1 MAPAEQIRLTGHD
14 QGSTERQRERD
25 GGQEVSETGPAVGIA
40 NRPSLVDGAESALR
54 NWLAP
59 GRYRQGDR
67 LPPEHEVAAMLGV
80 SRGTLR
86 SALQRLE
93 RSGEIVRRQGSG
105 TFVGRMGFPTAFGER
120 LERLEPYS
128 SVARRR
134 GLTLAAVDLEIEQRA
149 VEQEAGEALGLA
161 AGVET
166 TTITRT
172 LVTGGS
178 AVATMYD
185 VVHPD
190 VQLPEPAQLR
200 AALLEGQMVLD
211 VLIAVGVP
219 ITFARTRVMPALVSG
234 RERAGKRLG
243 IHGTTACLELEE
255 LIFAS
260 REVRVAY
267 SRDLFAPGGI
277 DVMVMRS
284 LESPRPVRI
293 AGAPSGSPSG
303 EGERTRRPRRAANP

>member
-1 MAPAEQIRLTGHD
+1 M
-14 QGSTERQRERD
+14 ERD
-25 GGQEVSETGPAVGIA
+25 GAQTVSETGAAVGVA
-40 NRPSLVDGAESALR
+40 TRPSLVDGAESALR

-134 GLTLAAVDLEIEQRA
+134 GLTLTAIDLEIEPRV
-149 VEQEAGEALGLA
+149 VEPEAAEALGLPDGA
-161 AGVET
+161 RA

-172 LVTGGS
+172 LVAGGS

-190 VQLPEPAQLR
+190 VRLPETGQLQT
-200 AALLEGQMVLD
+200 ALHDGQMVLD
-211 VLIAVGVP
+211 VLIAAGVP
-219 ITFARTRVMPALVSG
+219 ITFARTRVMPALISG

-243 IHGTTACLELEE
+243 IQGTTACLELEE

-284 LESPRPVRI
+284 LDSPRPARI
-293 AGAPSGSPSG
+293 AAQRSASPAAG
-303 EGERTRRPRRAANP
+303 EGERTRPPRRTR

>member
-1 MAPAEQIRLTGHD
+1 MAGGGAQRKS
-14 QGSTERQRERD
+14 QAVATE
-25 GGQEVSETGPAVGIA
+25 AVVP
-40 NRPSLVDGAESALR
+40 RPSLVDGAESALR
-54 NWLAP
+54 NWLSP

-86 SALQRLE
+86 SALQRME
-93 RSGEIVRRQGSG
+93 RTGEIVRRQGSG

-134 GLTLAAVDLEIEQRA
+134 GLTLTAIDLEIEQRA
-149 VEQEAGEALGLA
+149 VEQEAGEALGLP
-161 AGVET
+161 AGART
-166 TTITRT
+166 MTITRT

-190 VQLPEPAQLR
+190 VPLPEPARLR
-200 AALLEGQMVLD
+200 AELQAGQMVLD
-211 VLIAVGVP
+211 VLIEAGVP

-234 RERAGKRLG
+234 RERSGKRLG
-243 IHGTTACLELEE
+243 IQGTTACLELEE

-260 REVRVAY
+260 RDIPVAY

-284 LESPRPVRI
+284 LDSPRPARI
-293 AGAPSGSPSG
+293 VGERGAAGGSPLPD
-303 EGERTRRPRRAANP
+303 EGGRSRRHGDRAP

>member
-1 MAPAEQIRLTGHD
+1 MSESAVAAE
-14 QGSTERQRERD
+14 S
-25 GGQEVSETGPAVGIA
+25 IA
-40 NRPSLVDGAESALR
+40 ARPSLVDGAESALR

-134 GLTLAAVDLEIEQRA
+134 GLTLTAIDLEIEQRA
-149 VEQEAGEALGLA
+149 VEQEAGEALGLP
-161 AGVET
+161 AGAHAM
-166 TTITRT
+166 TITRT
-172 LVTGGS
+172 IVTGGS
-178 AVATMYD
+178 PVATMYD

-190 VQLPEPAQLR
+190 LQLPEPPRLR
-200 AALLEGQMVLD
+200 AALAAGEMVLD
-211 VLIAVGVP
+211 LLIEAGVP
-219 ITFARTRVMPALVSG
+219 ITFARTRVLPALVSG
-234 RERAGKRLG
+234 RERVGKRLG
-243 IHGTTACLELEE
+243 IQGTTACLELEE

-260 REVRVAY
+260 RDVPVAY

-284 LESPRPVRI
+284 LDSPRPARI
-293 AGAPSGSPSG
+293 VGERGAPSGSD
-303 EGERTRRPRRAANP
+303 EGGRSRRDR

>member
-1 MAPAEQIRLTGHD
+1 MAGGAAHRMSQAVA
-14 QGSTERQRERD
+14 TE
-25 GGQEVSETGPAVGIA
+25 GVAP
-40 NRPSLVDGAESALR
+40 RPSLVDGAESALR
-54 NWLAP
+54 NWLSP

-86 SALQRLE
+86 SALQRME

-134 GLTLAAVDLEIEQRA
+134 GLTLTAVDLEIELRS
-149 VEQEAGEALGLA
+149 VEQETGEALGLP
-161 AGVET
+161 AGART
-166 TTITRT
+166 MTITRT

-190 VQLPEPAQLR
+190 VPLPEPSRLR
-200 AALLEGQMVLD
+200 AELEAGQMVLD
-211 VLIAVGVP
+211 VLIEAGVP

-243 IHGTTACLELEE
+243 IQGITACLELEE

-260 REVRVAY
+260 RDVPVAY

-284 LESPRPVRI
+284 LDSPRPARI
-293 AGAPSGSPSG
+293 V
-303 EGERTRRPRRAANP
+303 GERGAASGASLPDEGGRARRRGPSAP

>member
-1 MAPAEQIRLTGHD
+1 MTDVGAVAR
-14 QGSTERQRERD
+14 
-25 GGQEVSETGPAVGIA
+25 PAV

-128 SVARRR
+128 SVAGRR
-134 GLTLAAVDLEIEQRA
+134 GLTLTAVDLEIEERA
-149 VEQEAGEALGLA
+149 VAQEAGEALGLPV
-161 AGVET
+161 GTHT
-166 TTITRT
+166 TTISRT
-172 LVTGGS
+172 LLAAGAPV
-178 AVATMYD
+178 AVMYD

-190 VQLPEPAQLR
+190 VKLPERDVLR
-200 AALLEGQMVLD
+200 AELEAGQMVLD
-211 VLIAVGVP
+211 VLIAGGVP
-219 ITFARTRVMPALVSG
+219 ITFARTRVMPALVTA
-234 RERAGKRLG
+234 RERTGKRLRVS
-243 IHGTTACLELEE
+243 GTTACLELEE

-260 REVRVAY
+260 RDATVAY

-284 LESPRPVRI
+284 LDSPRPARV
-293 AGAPSGSPSG
+293 AG
-303 EGERTRRPRRAANP
+303 

>member
-1 MAPAEQIRLTGHD
+1 M
-14 QGSTERQRERD
+14 S
-25 GGQEVSETGPAVGIA
+25 
-40 NRPSLVDGAESALR
+40 
-54 NWLAP
+54 
-59 GRYRQGDR
+59 
-67 LPPEHEVAAMLGV
+67 
-80 SRGTLR
+80 
-86 SALQRLE
+86 
-93 RSGEIVRRQGSG
+93 
-105 TFVGRMGFPTAFGER
+105 FPTAFGER

-134 GLTLAAVDLEIEQRA
+134 GLTLVAIDLEIEQRA

-161 AGVET
+161 AGVQT

-172 LVTGGS
+172 LVTGGT

-190 VQLPEPAQLR
+190 VQLPEPEQLR
-200 AALLEGQMVLD
+200 ATLLEGQMVLD

-243 IHGTTACLELEE
+243 IQGTTACLELEE

-284 LESPRPVRI
+284 LDSPRPARI
-293 AGAPSGSPSG
+293 AGQPGGSPAGG
-303 EGERTRRPRRAANP
+303 EGERTRRPRRTR

>member
-1 MAPAEQIRLTGHD
+1 MAREAAAMSEAVEPA
-14 QGSTERQRERD
+14 GS
-25 GGQEVSETGPAVGIA
+25 GQ
-40 NRPSLVDGAESALR
+40 RPSLVDGAERALR

-105 TFVGRMGFPTAFGER
+105 TFVGRMGLPTAFGER

-134 GLTLAAVDLEIEQRA
+134 GLTLTAVDLEIERRA
-149 VEQEAGEALGLA
+149 VEHEAAEALGLGEGA
-161 AGVET
+161 ET
-166 TTITRT
+166 LTMTRT
-172 LVTGGS
+172 LIAGGS
-178 AVATMYD
+178 PVATMYD

-190 VQLPEPAQLR
+190 VGLPTVEELR
-200 AALLEGQMVLD
+200 GALKDGQMVLD
-211 VLIAVGVP
+211 VLIEAGVP
-219 ITFARTRVMPALVSG
+219 VTFARTRVMPALISG

-243 IHGTTACLELEE
+243 IQGTTACLELEE

-260 REVRVAY
+260 REQRVAY

-284 LESPRPVRI
+284 LESPRPARV
-293 AGAPSGSPSG
+293 A
-303 EGERTRRPRRAANP
+303 GERGQIRAAE